1 MSTAMRFL
9 AWIIA
14 AALMPIAAAAQTTEE
29 VRYYHTDAVGSV
41 RMVTDA
47 TGAIVSRYDYIPFG
61 QEMPPVTADNVR
73 RFAGKERDVETGL
86 DYFGARY
93 YASQTGR
100 FTSVDPYLDVQKA
113 LVDPQQ
119 WNRYA
124 YARDNPLRYVDRDGR
139 AIETLWDAFNI
150 GLGFASLVDNLRQG
164 NLGSAAFDA
173 AGVTVD
179 ALAAAVPFVPGGAGS
194 ALRAARLAERAG
206 DVAGLLPAV
215 SATRIERVLASAA
228 ETGGKQGSNAYRAL
242 ASHIDRGQKVYQ
254 GVEKSEKGAA
264 RLIESIL
271 KEQKRVVA
279 GKKTMDVYDSAG
291 RGVRLRTDS
300 GEFIGFLDETIARR

>member
-1 MSTAMRFL
+1 MRRVLTAL
-9 AWIIA
+9 LVLVGVLPATLHA
-14 AALMPIAAAAQTTEE
+14 APTP
-29 VRYYHTDAVGSV
+29 TDASIDTTTHVARS
-41 RMVTDA
+41 
-47 TGAIVSRYDYIPFG
+47 
-61 QEMPPVTADNVR
+61 
-73 RFAGKERDVETGL
+73 
-86 DYFGARY
+86 YFGARY

-100 FTSVDPYLDVQKA
+100 FTTVDPYLDVQKA

-124 YARDNPLRYVDRDGR
+124 YVRNNPLRYVDPDGR

-150 GLGFASLVDNLRQG
+150 GLGFSSLVDNLRQG
-164 NLGSAAFDA
+164 NLGSATLDA
-173 AGVTVD
+173 AGLTVD
-179 ALAAAVPFVPGGAGS
+179 TLAAAVPFVPGGAGS

-242 ASHIDRGQKVYQ
+242 ASHIDRGQQVYQ
-254 GVEKSEKGAA
+254 GVEKSERGAA

-271 KEQKRVVA
+271 KEQKRVVV
-279 GKKTMDVYDSAG
+279 GRKTMDVYDNAG

-300 GEFIGFLDETIARR
+300 GEFMGFLDATIAGR